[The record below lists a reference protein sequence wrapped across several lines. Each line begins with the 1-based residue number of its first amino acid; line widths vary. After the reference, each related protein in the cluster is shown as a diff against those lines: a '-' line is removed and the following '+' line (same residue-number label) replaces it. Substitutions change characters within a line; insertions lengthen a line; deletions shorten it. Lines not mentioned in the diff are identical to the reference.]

1 MKARILIRV
10 ALLMGHFVSS
20 AQSSRNEMCPLL
32 LVVNLELINTFRRK
46 AFGCCSELRSS
57 KCDFKLQEQ
66 QSKMLCGGL

>member
-1 MKARILIRV
+1 MD
-10 ALLMGHFVSS
+10 HFVSS

-57 KCDFKLQEQ
+57 KWDFKLQEVFYFHQ
-66 QSKMLCGGL
+66 QQRKMLCGGL